1 MRFTR
6 GIASWIASTCAL
18 ALAVPLVAT
27 VSPGVAAAAA
37 PPAVQ
42 ASIAGQSVWAHFNN
56 PRAHAGRDA
65 TIHDEVVR
73 LVTGA
78 PSGSTIRGTIYS
90 LTVQPVAKALVA
102 AEQRGVNVRILMD
115 GDNETS
121 LSPAVAIIKELSS
134 VRFCTYDPA
143 AYGAAG
149 RAGGACISTSDDGD
163 LHVKMFTFT
172 QTTDPGGALRSDVS
186 WFGSANMTYASGS
199 DQSNNAV
206 TVYGDAALASG
217 LNAYFGDLWNRR
229 HFAGDD
235 YYDSRSRRG
244 YYPARAA
251 TVYAS
256 PEGRDQT
263 DTVVSRLNDLTPN
276 ARCRM
281 RIGMSFVTSGR
292 PELLRHV
299 KDAAAK
305 GCRVS
310 MVVGSSRGAIRMHS
324 SVYTQL
330 LSAGVSIRRTTA
342 VHDKYFAVYG
352 KFGRHYRYRVY
363 TGSQNWSASALTSN
377 DEIFVK
383 LAPES
388 GSTHPLY
395 DGFSQH
401 FGDAWEAGTTCTA
414 ANYPCR

>member
-6 GIASWIASTCAL
+6 RLGGWLAWTCAL
-18 ALAVPLVAT
+18 ALTIPLVTA
-27 VSPGVAAAAA
+27 VSPGVAVAAA

-42 ASIAGQSVWAHFNN
+42 ASIAGQSVWAHFTN
-56 PRAHAGRDA
+56 PRAHEGRDA

-73 LVTGA
+73 LVEGA
-78 PSGSTIRGTIYS
+78 PAGSAIRGTIYS

-102 AEQRGVNVRILMD
+102 AERRGVIVQILMD

-134 VRFCTYDPA
+134 VRFCTYDSA
-143 AYGAAG
+143 AYGAAD
-149 RAGGACISTSDDGD
+149 RAGGACVSTSDDGD
-163 LHVKMFTFT
+163 LHVKMFTFSR
-172 QTTDPGGALRSDVS
+172 TTDPNGVLRSDVS

-206 TVYGDAALASG
+206 TVYGDAALARG

-229 HFAGDD
+229 HYRGDD
-235 YYDSRSRRG
+235 YYDFRSGRG

-251 TVYAS
+251 SVYAS
-256 PEGRDQT
+256 PEGRGQT

-276 ARCRM
+276 ARCQM
-281 RIGMSFVTSGR
+281 RIGMSFVTSAR
-292 PELLRHV
+292 PDLLRLI
-299 KDAAAK
+299 KETAAK

-310 MVVGSSRGAIRMHS
+310 MVVGSSRGAIRMPRD
-324 SVYTQL
+324 VYTEL
-330 LSAGVSIRRTTA
+330 VRAGVSLRRTA
-342 VHDKYFAVYG
+342 QVHDKFFAVYG
-352 KFGRHYRYRVY
+352 KYGRRYQYRVY

-388 GSTHPLY
+388 GSSHPLY

-401 FGDAWEAGTTCTA
+401 FRNAWEAGTTCTA